1 MNIEDTWG
9 SDFITAAIAHLS
21 HSTPEE
27 CRFAATDF
35 NAYVDVKTG
44 SGLSDKQSGT
54 ARAPETPGLGIAPD
68 FAVLGEPEFE
78 VSR

>member
-21 HSTPEE
+21 HSTPGEF
-27 CRFAATDF
+27 RFAATDF

-44 SGLSDKQSGT
+44 SGLDDKQAGT
-54 ARAPETPGLGIAPD
+54 ARAPDGPGLGITPD
-68 FAVLGEPEFE
+68 FDVLGEPVLE
-78 VSR
+78 VA